1 MQQVPMS
8 NSTMPL
14 YFIRASDE
22 TGEVLFR
29 DDNADPYAFFK
40 TGDGSFDFWR
50 LTETHEKLSKAD
62 IDGMDFEI
70 LLPLRGNTA
79 IKQSFKDWYEATFP
93 NAVDPAPGLF

>member
-1 MQQVPMS
+1 MS

-14 YFIRASDE
+14 YFIRANDE

-29 DDNADPYAFFK
+29 DDNAAPYAFFK

-50 LTETHEKLSKAD
+50 LTETQEKLSKAD

-79 IKQSFKDWYEATFP
+79 IKHDFQDWYEATYP